1 MNVQLENQRLP
12 QRSIAHKRKFLWEII
27 APYLYLIP
35 AVVLVVG
42 LFIYSA
48 FFTLSVSLT
57 EWDGINTPIFI
68 GLKNYL
74 EVFTDSIFM
83 GSMINTIV
91 WVVASLFLPVGIGL
105 VMAVGIQNIRW
116 STVYKN
122 VFYLPYAISLTT
134 AGVIWAFLLSSQGLS
149 NFFEHIGWDF
159 LALDW
164 LRRTPL
170 NTISMIG
177 AYTWQSMGTNMVLF
191 LVGLNAI
198 PKDPLEAG
206 MIDGASGWRLFR
218 RITFPLLK
226 PITGVVVLMALVNSF
241 KVFDSIWVMTQGGP
255 YRSSE
260 TLAVSMYRES
270 FVLSHYGKGSAFAVI
285 LSVFVFILSWGYLR
299 SSLKEERG

>member
-1 MNVQLENQRLP
+1 MDAHLE
-12 QRSIAHKRKFLWEII
+12 KRKLLQTPVARNRKFRWGVVT
-27 APYLYLIP
+27 PYLYLVPSVI
-35 AVVLVVG
+35 LVVG

-48 FFTLSVSLT
+48 GFTVMVSLT
-57 EWDGINTPIFI
+57 EWDGINKPIFI

-83 GSMINTIV
+83 GSLVNTIV

-105 VMAVGIQNIRW
+105 AMAVGIQNIRW
-116 STVYKN
+116 SSVYKN

-134 AGVIWAFLLSSQGLS
+134 AGVIWAFLFSSQGLS
-149 NFFEHIGWDF
+149 RFFEYIGWDF
-159 LALDW
+159 LVLDW
-164 LRRTPL
+164 LRETPL

-206 MIDGASGWRLFR
+206 MIDGASGWKLFR
-218 RITFPLLK
+218 YITFPLLK

-260 TLAVSMYRES
+260 TLAVSMYRET

-285 LSVFVFILSWGYLR
+285 LSVFVLILSWGYLR